1 PIFEDVG
8 NYIPN
13 LNIQGGGGGTSQP
26 QFRVRGL
33 PNVGVYVDGV
43 WQIGTAGF
51 LTQDFVDVDR
61 IEVLRGPQ
69 GTTYGRD
76 AVGGAIRIWT
86 RRPGDEFGANVSAT
100 VGSLDRRDVKMSVDV
115 PITENFR
122 TKWTGASLYRDGY
135 IQGLDVNDKFGKSDQ
150 SVFRGDML
158 WTPTDALSMRLTY
171 SSTDLEMTEPRV
183 QDAIF
188 DTSKTQWQSW
198 GVQPARYYGLAIEG
212 AIARGGAA
220 EVAGLDPYEPEFMQ
234 AGYPGGKVGKW
245 ENRSNTT
252 LPTTITTEQTSFD
265 VNWSITDSLD
275 RK

>member
-1 PIFEDVG
+1 MSSMSLRAAVAAALASAATAEVGVAQEGSNLALEEVVVTATRREQNLQEVPVSIVAITGDNLELQGLDSLEDVG

-100 VGSLDRRDVKMSVDV
+100 VGSLDRRDVKMS
-115 PITENFR
+115 
-122 TKWTGASLYRDGY
+122 
-135 IQGLDVNDKFGKSDQ
+135 
-150 SVFRGDML
+150 
-158 WTPTDALSMRLTY
+158 
-171 SSTDLEMTEPRV
+171 
-183 QDAIF
+183 
-188 DTSKTQWQSW
+188 
-198 GVQPARYYGLAIEG
+198 
-212 AIARGGAA
+212 
-220 EVAGLDPYEPEFMQ
+220 
-234 AGYPGGKVGKW
+234 
-245 ENRSNTT
+245 
-252 LPTTITTEQTSFD
+252 
-265 VNWSITDSLD
+265 
-275 RK
+275 